1 MNQFIE
7 TKHRFE
13 NAIGVKYPL
22 SYEGWLAIKDDLKAA
37 ALYVQFYDQITL
49 AWSRGKSDFT
59 SDEDGVSTVLQYLNK
74 NVPIILNNPNKYTS
88 KYVYRVAYNCM
99 GCLRRV
105 QREINHYNLTM
116 SNITTDSSGK
126 ESDLFSTIIDDKSD
140 TFENIEKIKYNA
152 EIYNIIKNL
161 DKTTK
166 RLVEYLLGGRKP
178 GKRIESKMDTI
189 LSNLRRTFIDY
200 KDIYCDHYVD
210 DILRFGSVLKIDDNV
225 SSAVVVMVDG
235 INAVYYGEQVTD
247 STGNINVI
255 FFGPNTD
262 YIVPIQ
268 IAKNLKVLNV
278 ELY

>member
-7 TKHRFE
+7 TKHMFE

-22 SYEGWLAIKDDLKAA
+22 SYEGWLAVKDDLKAA
-37 ALYVQFYDQITL
+37 ALYVQFFDQITL
-49 AWSRGKSDFT
+49 AWNKGKSDFT
-59 SDEDGVSTVLQYLNK
+59 SDEDGVSIVLQYLNK
-74 NVPIILNNPNKYTS
+74 NVPIILNNPKKYTS
-88 KYVYRVAYNCM
+88 KYIYRVAYNCM

-105 QREINHYNLTM
+105 QREINYYNLTI
-116 SNITTDSSGK
+116 SNIDTDSTGK
-126 ESDLFSTIIDDKSD
+126 EFDLFSTIVDDKSD
-140 TFENIEKIKYNA
+140 TFETVEKIKYNT
-152 EIYNIIKNL
+152 EIYNIIKKF
-161 DKTTK
+161 DKATK
-166 RLVEYLLGGRKP
+166 RFVEYLLGGREP
-178 GKRIESKMDTI
+178 GKRIEAKRDTI
-189 LSNLRRTFIDY
+189 ISNLRTMLIDY
-200 KDIYCDHYVD
+200 KDIYCDDCTD

-235 INAVYYGEQVTD
+235 INAVYYGEQVAD
-247 STGNINVI
+247 SDGNINVI